1 VRRFGIEPCDILFL
15 VEKLHR
21 AVQKDMHIDS
31 LVGVGAIGRFL
42 RYLKDNSLKGNG
54 VVFGHSAL
62 LLKAQGLFDFGG
74 AGFSPGRF

>member
-1 VRRFGIEPCDILFL
+1 MGRFGIELYDLLFL

-21 AVQKDMHIDS
+21 PVQKDMHIDS

-42 RYLKDNSLKGNG
+42 RDLKDSSLKGDG

-62 LLKAQGLFDFGG
+62 LLKAQGLFDLGG
-74 AGFSPGRF
+74 GGFSPGRL

>member
-1 VRRFGIEPCDILFL
+1 VRRFGIEPCDFFSL

-31 LVGVGAIGRFL
+31 LVNVGAIGRFV
-42 RYLKDNSLKGNG
+42 RDLKDSSLKGDG

-62 LLKAQGLFDFGG
+62 LLKAQSLFDLSGV
-74 AGFSPGRF
+74 GFSPGRL

>member
-1 VRRFGIEPCDILFL
+1 
-15 VEKLHR
+15 
-21 AVQKDMHIDS
+21 MHIDS

-42 RYLKDNSLKGNG
+42 RDLNDNSLKGNG